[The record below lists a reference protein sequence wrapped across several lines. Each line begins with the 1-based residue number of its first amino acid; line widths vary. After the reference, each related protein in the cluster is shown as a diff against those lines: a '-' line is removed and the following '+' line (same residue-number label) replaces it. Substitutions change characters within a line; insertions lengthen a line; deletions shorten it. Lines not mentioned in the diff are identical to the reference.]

1 MSEVTTNQVAEL
13 IAQLAAMT
21 AAASI
26 TPQTVAAILEKM
38 RNLNDQEREKV
49 IAVAEAKIAE
59 IQDIGI
65 AADHVT
71 LDSGVTVEE
80 EMQKKAYMVEL
91 YQRSTSL
98 PLPVDATYFYKGLPT
113 HSVVG
118 TAYDSANEI
127 YTEYIGICINHE
139 DDGGFEPQ
147 HHDVLVFVK
156 NGSNYIY
163 SETFNTSEASGYLE
177 VHIARAFGSV
187 NATPS
192 SSGLMSAT
200 DKVHLDRTPDTGDE
214 AGSDLD
220 FADEDGNVIMRC
232 KDGEVET
239 KKFNSAKTP
248 RQEDSDSEFDISDE
262 QGNVAMEIKNGHMRT
277 KKFNSRTAT
286 SVKQDGT
293 ASNVFNITDENGNI
307 IVQFKGGHVKTSK
320 FDSSKINT
328 NPSSDIIDGYT
339 TIKSGM
345 RLLFIGNSWSRD
357 TVRLLWQT
365 AKDAGVKDLIV
376 CQAYLGGAS
385 LYHQYIGMDD
395 PTATY
400 QHGSNTNQYIQG
412 SYQLWTYKEGSN
424 GELSLVK
431 KPTNYNNGRCGTF
444 DGTAWGKNQDGSWA
458 ACTLS
463 SILKMYEWDII
474 SITFQGYDLLLED
487 DWATNDPTLQY
498 VDILTFIDRIKQELS
513 DDCLDKV
520 EFGITSSWG
529 FADGVHRDMS
539 TKALRYCDLTQSQWD
554 ALSQSQKND
563 WYHQMYEDG
572 QKNFQRIA
580 KRMGNLCTYIVNT
593 AKAIEYA
600 RKTVIV
606 GDVGFGLHK
615 SATDTHLAEGIP
627 KYICACLLCYEE
639 LGVKPQDFMDDYVAG
654 GNPDADTDGGS
665 ESTNPTRAQCVAAQK
680 IAWAAYCDNY
690 VVLN

>member
-1 MSEVTTNQVAEL
+1 LKASSWSTNTSDWALDVDGSAINDKLKLPFELARPDANTPVT
-13 IAQLAAMT
+13 
-21 AAASI
+21 
-26 TPQTVAAILEKM
+26 
-38 RNLNDQEREKV
+38 
-49 IAVAEAKIAE
+49 
-59 IQDIGI
+59 
-65 AADHVT
+65 
-71 LDSGVTVEE
+71 
-80 EMQKKAYMVEL
+80 
-91 YQRSTSL
+91 
-98 PLPVDATYFYKGLPT
+98 
-113 HSVVG
+113 
-118 TAYDSANEI
+118 
-127 YTEYIGICINHE
+127 
-139 DDGGFEPQ
+139 
-147 HHDVLVFVK
+147 
-156 NGSNYIY
+156 
-163 SETFNTSEASGYLE
+163 NTSEIDHGTGE
-177 VHIARAFGSV
+177 
-187 NATPS
+187 
-192 SSGLMSAT
+192 
-200 DKVHLDRTPDTGDE
+200 DKEPLDELLGRTPDTGDE
-214 AGSDLD
+214 ASSDLD
-220 FADEDGNVIMRC
+220 FTDEEGNVIIRCKDGEFQTQQFDSKKATQAQDSEASTDLDFSDEDGNVVARC
-232 KDGEVET
+232 KNGEIET
-239 KKFNSAKTP
+239 QKFNSAKTP
-248 RQEDSDSEFDISDE
+248 RQEDSDSDFDIADE
-262 QGNVAMEIKNGHMRT
+262 QGNVAIEVKRGHLRT
-277 KKFNSRTAT
+277 QKFDSRTAA
-286 SVKQDGT
+286 SVKEDGT

-307 IVQFKGGHVKTSK
+307 IAQFKGGHIKTSK

-376 CQAYLGGAS
+376 CQAYLGGSS

-431 KPTNYNNGRCGTF
+431 KPTNYNNGRCGTY

-474 SITFQGYDLLLED
+474 TITFQGYDLLLED

-513 DDCLDKV
+513 DECLDKV

-539 TKALRYCDLTQSQWD
+539 AKALRYCDLTQSQWD
-554 ALSQSQKND
+554 ALPQSQKND

-580 KRMGNLCTYIVNT
+580 KRMGNQCTYIVNT

-600 RKTVIV
+600 RKSVIV

-680 IAWAAYCDNY
+680 IAWATYCDNY
-690 VVLN
+690 VVL